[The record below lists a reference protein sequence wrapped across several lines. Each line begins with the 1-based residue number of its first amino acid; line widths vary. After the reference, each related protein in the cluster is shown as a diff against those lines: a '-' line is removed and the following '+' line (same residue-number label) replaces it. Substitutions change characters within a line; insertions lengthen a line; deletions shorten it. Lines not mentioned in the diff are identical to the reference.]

1 MQDVVEKERNF
12 LTQLKTLED
21 LADKKIRIFSRLLMD
36 AELAKQLEALSF
48 RHEKR
53 KLSIAV
59 LLGEKVQKTDTQ
71 ESGEGEK

>member
-12 LTQLKTLED
+12 LMQLKTLED

-36 AELAKQLEALSF
+36 AELAKQLEVLSF

>member
-36 AELAKQLEALSF
+36 AELAKQLETLSF

-53 KLSIAV
+53 KLSISV
-59 LLGEKVQKTDTQ
+59 LLGEKVQKIDTQ